1 MTLIRSLKELKGLED
16 LAIVKIKAG
25 INYADCLEAYA
36 MDNDCIENKKG
47 TSIMQKV
54 GHMGSCH
61 SCDYFYLMETGDKKF
76 KGYIIEETD
85 LGRTISDKNEEFIDN
100 AGVGISE
107 DFLDEC
113 VDGYLIAENRIKL
126 YSSLLIMCRLCNQF
140 KCIDELWGK
149 IEFYFVVLLSNDT
162 ITEIA
167 EAGDEN
173 IYAEATQT
181 YENINALLIKKI
193 SGIPVSAVDKNQI
206 ILSYEDF
213 EEHINSLKPA

>member
-25 INYADCLEAYA
+25 VNYVDCLEAYA
-36 MDNDCIENKKG
+36 MDNDCIENKKD
-47 TSIMQKV
+47 TSMMQKV
-54 GHMGSCH
+54 GHMGACH
-61 SCDYFYLMETGDKKF
+61 SCDYFYLIETGDKKL

-85 LGRTISDKNEEFIDN
+85 LGRTISDKNEKFIDN
-100 AGVGISE
+100 AGVGICE
-107 DFLDEC
+107 DFLEEC
-113 VDGYLIAENRIKL
+113 VDRYLIAENRIKL
-126 YSSLLIMCRLCNQF
+126 YSSLLIMCKLCNQF
-140 KCIDELWGK
+140 KGIDELWEK

-162 ITEIA
+162 ITKIA
-167 EAGDEN
+167 EAGDKN

-181 YENINALLIKKI
+181 YENINALLINKI
-193 SGIPVSAVDKNQI
+193 SGIPVSVVDKNQI